1 MRASIA
7 PTMPALGGTEGLR
20 LVLAAALALF
30 AVLPA
35 GYLLASALPVLTE
48 GGWLAHLASTTLPRQ
63 AANSLRIALEASV
76 VAFAVG
82 ALPAVVVARF
92 DFPGRGLVSAL
103 ALLPLLFAPWVTA
116 STWTVAFSADFFSSR
131 LALSIQHGLATAPYL
146 FVVFRI
152 AASRVPRA
160 FGEAAAALGH
170 AAWSRLLRVHL
181 PLYAVPTAAG
191 LMIVFAQSIGD
202 YAASE
207 LLGIQTLS
215 LGLGNLWL
223 ASQSWNVAAIGS
235 TLIIVPALALVIAA
249 AWASTSLM
257 SRNPVSPAAASAA
270 RRPLPRP
277 AAAALLAWSLA
288 WSLPGFVVPELL
300 TLRWAWSRW
309 DPSRMASLPVD
320 VGNSIATAAASAA
333 TVTMLC
339 LLIVVVLRAGGA
351 SRHAERLPWLFLGN
365 WFLPSMVLA
374 LAFVAMTRD
383 GTLAAQW
390 LGPLRDTRALVVVA
404 EALRFMPLALLPML
418 DALRRTPPAMI
429 ETARVYGAGPVRA
442 RVIAYAGH
450 LWPALVLGAALVFM
464 ESVKALDLSL
474 MLQPFGY
481 SSLALKP
488 YGLGRFQV
496 MDRAAPWVLA
506 SQLLMLAPL
515 ALLWWRMRGLDQVVA
530 VPRRRGAVP
539 GAGRD
544 ERTRR

>member
-1 MRASIA
+1 
-7 PTMPALGGTEGLR
+7 MPAFTGAAAPR
-20 LVLAAALALF
+20 LALAAALAAL
-30 AVLPA
+30 AALPA
-35 GYLLASALPVLTE
+35 GYLLASALPVLGE

-63 AANSLRIALEASV
+63 AANSLRIAIEASL

-82 ALPAVVVARF
+82 ALPAIVVARF
-92 DFPGRGLVSAL
+92 DFPGRGLVSVL

-170 AAWSRLLRVHL
+170 DAGSRLLRVHL
-181 PLYAVPTAAG
+181 PLYAVPIAAG
-191 LMIVFAQSIGD
+191 LMIVFAQSVGD
-202 YAASE
+202 YAASS
-207 LLGIQTLS
+207 LLGVQTLS

-223 ASQSWNVAAIGS
+223 ASQRWDVAAIGS
-235 TLIIVPALALVIAA
+235 TLLIVPALLLVAAA

-257 SRNPVSPAAASAA
+257 SRNPVPPAAAAVS
-270 RRPLPRP
+270 RRPLSRP
-277 AAAALLAWSLA
+277 AAAALLAWSIG

-309 DPSRMASLPVD
+309 DPSRMASLPAD
-320 VGNSIATAAASAA
+320 VGHSIATATASAA
-333 TVTMLC
+333 TVTLLC
-339 LLIVVVLRAGGA
+339 LLIAVVLRAGGA
-351 SRHAERLPWLFLGN
+351 TRHAERLPWLFLVN

-383 GTLAAQW
+383 GSLAAQW

-429 ETARVYGAGPVRA
+429 EAARAHGAGPLRA
-442 RVIAYAGH
+442 RAVAYAGH
-450 LWPALVLGAALVFM
+450 VAPALALGAALVFM

-515 ALLWWRMRGLDQVVA
+515 VLLAWRMRRLDPSVSST
-530 VPRRRGAVP
+530 PRRGSADRRG
-539 GAGRD
+539 
-544 ERTRR
+544 